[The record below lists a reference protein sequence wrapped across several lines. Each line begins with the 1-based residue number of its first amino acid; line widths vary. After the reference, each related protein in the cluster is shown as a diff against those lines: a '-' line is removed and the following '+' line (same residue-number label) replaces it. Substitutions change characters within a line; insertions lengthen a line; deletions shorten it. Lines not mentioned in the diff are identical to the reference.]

1 MTLLF
6 YAAFVFS
13 AAVWQV
19 VLNCTRPHCA
29 GRWRV
34 AALSLQVAVIL
45 FSAFKLFSRGG
56 TESPRDLGAGAAW
69 GMMDEAVLLL
79 FLGVLG
85 ILGFFFM
92 DFVSETIAWYARRRR
107 ATNKQ

>member
-45 FSAFKLFSRGG
+45 FSGLKLFSRGG
-56 TESPRDLGAGAAW
+56 SGSPGDPGPAW
-69 GMMDEAVLLL
+69 RGLDGWDVWL
-79 FLGVLG
+79 FLGILG
-85 ILGFFFM
+85 ILGFLFL
-92 DFVSETIAWYARRRR
+92 DFVSETIAWYAHRRRS
-107 ATNKQ
+107 ANKK

>member
-1 MTLLF
+1 
-6 YAAFVFS
+6 
-13 AAVWQV
+13 
-19 VLNCTRPHCA
+19 
-29 GRWRV
+29 V

-45 FSAFKLFSRGG
+45 FSAFNLFSRGG

-69 GMMDEAVLLL
+69 GIMDEAVLVL
-79 FLGVLG
+79 FLGLLG